1 VIQFFFPWII
11 FGVGILVLLFVVGMF
26 LPLIDLIGG
35 MT

>member
-26 LPLIDLIGG
+26 LPLVDLIEG